1 MEDHQIVNSEWSVE
15 EQVQEISKRLQLLGS
30 LMLAPKL
37 PNFKPGPDDLIVAV
51 PPQNG
56 ATWLSHICH
65 QIRVKGQEPEFKNQ
79 YEVIYF
85 LEGTDVVNISMA
97 PKQQPAKPNVFL
109 THLPY
114 PAIPNGGRKIFSF
127 RDQKDAM
134 LSRCHFYNSIT
145 FLKGRVVLP
154 IIAQVSIELVE
165 KALNDLVTW
174 WEHRHDSDVMILFY
188 DDLKEDHAGCV
199 RRIAKHMDIV
209 CDEDTIARVVHTTSH
224 AEMSK
229 HSSKFGAT
237 HSLIPK
243 LSKAFGEVL
252 PSQSDEIVSRVRKSG
267 GKSGQGKEQ
276 LPLNIQQCIDQLWQ
290 EIVTFKLGFKN
301 LNEMREAWKKERG
314 N

>member
-1 MEDHQIVNSEWSVE
+1 M
-15 EQVQEISKRLQLLGS
+15 
-30 LMLAPKL
+30 
-37 PNFKPGPDDLIVAV
+37 
-51 PPQNG
+51 
-56 ATWLSHICH
+56 
-65 QIRVKGQEPEFKNQ
+65 
-79 YEVIYF
+79 
-85 LEGTDVVNISMA
+85 
-97 PKQQPAKPNVFL
+97 
-109 THLPY
+109 
-114 PAIPNGGRKIFSF
+114 
-127 RDQKDAM
+127 
-134 LSRCHFYNSIT
+134 
-145 FLKGRVVLP
+145 
-154 IIAQVSIELVE
+154 SIELVE

-188 DDLKEDHAGCV
+188 NDLKEDHAGCV

-237 HSLIPK
+237 HSLISK

-276 LPLNIQQCIDQLWQ
+276 LPPDIQQRIDQLWQ